1 MPCSAASSYWSGL
14 SESSL
19 WIAELA
25 VRRAADHVGEGAAAV
40 DPELPAAALH
50 ARHELNSL
58 LPDPAEHRRR
68 AGGFIAETARQTQ
81 GMSATQGIIR
91 TTVACGGRGKPLAGL
106 ARAGLDH
113 QPERASG
120 PRGRKEGVGGIWG
133 KILGGAAGLAIGG
146 PIGAIIGAVAGHA
159 YDSYRE
165 QEKRARLAAPGSA
178 AGHGRSL
185 AAQRPA
191 SGPERWARTSRG
203 GWQEP
208 PPIFADPT
216 ETRRI
221 AFATAVIVLGAKLAK
236 VDGVVTRDEMRAFKR
251 VFRIDDGEVGDVAR
265 IYNQA
270 KASAQG
276 FEPYARQIAALFGHD
291 PFLLEELL
299 NGLFEVARADGE
311 LNPAEVDFLR
321 RVAAIFGFDVAAFEM
336 IRARFSATARNL
348 SGADD
353 AYAVLGLTR
362 SASDDEIKQTYRN
375 LVREHHPDRLV
386 AKGMPEEFVERANKT
401 LAAINAAYDRIEKER
416 NSQVMKIERIT
427 ADWLHVPIPRGEA
440 AHDRLRPHRGVRF
453 DARPGRDRRRPH
465 RLRRGQGRGRQRRH
479 QRRADQLH
487 RAGVGALAASART
500 RATSRGCG
508 T

>member
-1 MPCSAASSYWSGL
+1 
-14 SESSL
+14 
-19 WIAELA
+19 
-25 VRRAADHVGEGAAAV
+25 
-40 DPELPAAALH
+40 
-50 ARHELNSL
+50 
-58 LPDPAEHRRR
+58 
-68 AGGFIAETARQTQ
+68 
-81 GMSATQGIIR
+81 
-91 TTVACGGRGKPLAGL
+91 VA
-106 ARAGLDH
+106 
-113 QPERASG
+113 
-120 PRGRKEGVGGIWG
+120 IWG

-165 QEKRARLAAPGSA
+165 QEKRARLAAPGSSRWPRDDPWPRDETWSTPRPEA
-178 AGHGRSL
+178 TGWARDDPGEDW
-185 AAQRPA
+185 QRP
-191 SGPERWARTSRG
+191 
-203 GWQEP
+203 P
-208 PPIFADPT
+208 PVFADPT
-216 ETRRI
+216 ETRKI

-236 VDGVVTRDEMRAFKR
+236 VDGVVTRDEVRAFKR
-251 VFRIDDGEVGDVAR
+251 VFPIDDSEVGDVAR

-321 RVAAIFGFDVAAFEM
+321 RVAAIFGFDTAAFEM
-336 IRARFSATARNL
+336 IRARFSATHRNL

-416 NSQVMKIERIT
+416 HLK
-427 ADWLHVPIPRGEA
+427 
-440 AHDRLRPHRGVRF
+440 
-453 DARPGRDRRRPH
+453 
-465 RLRRGQGRGRQRRH
+465 
-479 QRRADQLH
+479 
-487 RAGVGALAASART
+487 
-500 RATSRGCG
+500 
-508 T
+508 

>member
-1 MPCSAASSYWSGL
+1 
-14 SESSL
+14 
-19 WIAELA
+19 
-25 VRRAADHVGEGAAAV
+25 
-40 DPELPAAALH
+40 
-50 ARHELNSL
+50 
-58 LPDPAEHRRR
+58 
-68 AGGFIAETARQTQ
+68 
-81 GMSATQGIIR
+81 
-91 TTVACGGRGKPLAGL
+91 VA
-106 ARAGLDH
+106 
-113 QPERASG
+113 
-120 PRGRKEGVGGIWG
+120 IWG

-165 QEKRARLAAPGSA
+165 QEKRARLAAPGSSRWPRDDPWPRDEPWSPRPEA
-178 AGHGRSL
+178 AGWPRDEPG
-185 AAQRPA
+185 
-191 SGPERWARTSRG
+191 E

-236 VDGVVTRDEMRAFKR
+236 VDGVVTRDEVRAFKR

-321 RVAAIFGFDVAAFEM
+321 RVAAIFGFDTAAFEM

-362 SASDDEIKQTYRN
+362 SASSEEIKQTYRN

-386 AKGMPEEFVERANKT
+386 AKGMPEEFVERANRT

-416 NSQVMKIERIT
+416 NLK
-427 ADWLHVPIPRGEA
+427 
-440 AHDRLRPHRGVRF
+440 
-453 DARPGRDRRRPH
+453 
-465 RLRRGQGRGRQRRH
+465 
-479 QRRADQLH
+479 
-487 RAGVGALAASART
+487 
-500 RATSRGCG
+500 
-508 T
+508 

>member
-1 MPCSAASSYWSGL
+1 
-14 SESSL
+14 
-19 WIAELA
+19 
-25 VRRAADHVGEGAAAV
+25 
-40 DPELPAAALH
+40 
-50 ARHELNSL
+50 
-58 LPDPAEHRRR
+58 
-68 AGGFIAETARQTQ
+68 
-81 GMSATQGIIR
+81 
-91 TTVACGGRGKPLAGL
+91 VA
-106 ARAGLDH
+106 
-113 QPERASG
+113 
-120 PRGRKEGVGGIWG
+120 IWG

-165 QEKRARLAAPGSA
+165 QEKRARLAAPGADRWPREDPWPRDEPWSTHRPEA
-178 AGHGRSL
+178 AGWPRDDPG
-185 AAQRPA
+185 Q
-191 SGPERWARTSRG
+191 

-208 PPIFADPT
+208 PPVFADPT

-236 VDGVVTRDEMRAFKR
+236 VDGVVTRDEVRAFKR

-321 RVAAIFGFDVAAFEM
+321 RVAAIFGFDTAAFEM

-362 SASDDEIKQTYRN
+362 TASDEEIKQTYRN

-386 AKGMPEEFVERANKT
+386 AKGMPEEFVERANRT

-416 NSQVMKIERIT
+416 NLK
-427 ADWLHVPIPRGEA
+427 
-440 AHDRLRPHRGVRF
+440 
-453 DARPGRDRRRPH
+453 
-465 RLRRGQGRGRQRRH
+465 
-479 QRRADQLH
+479 
-487 RAGVGALAASART
+487 
-500 RATSRGCG
+500 
-508 T
+508 

>member
-1 MPCSAASSYWSGL
+1 M
-14 SESSL
+14 
-19 WIAELA
+19 
-25 VRRAADHVGEGAAAV
+25 
-40 DPELPAAALH
+40 
-50 ARHELNSL
+50 
-58 LPDPAEHRRR
+58 
-68 AGGFIAETARQTQ
+68 
-81 GMSATQGIIR
+81 
-91 TTVACGGRGKPLAGL
+91 
-106 ARAGLDH
+106 
-113 QPERASG
+113 
-120 PRGRKEGVGGIWG
+120 GIWG

-159 YDSYRE
+159 YDTYRE
-165 QEKRARLAAPGSA
+165 EEGRARLSAPR
-178 AGHGRSL
+178 AGRTPQDDPFS
-185 AAQRPA
+185 QPPPQ
-191 SGPERWARTSRG
+191 PERWPEDAPAG

-208 PPIFADPT
+208 PPVFADPS

-236 VDGVVTRDEMRAFKR
+236 VDGVVTRDEIRAFKR

-270 KASAQG
+270 KTSARG

-299 NGLFEVARADGE
+299 TGLFEVARSDGE

-321 RVAAIFGFDVAAFEM
+321 RIAAIFGFDITAFEQ

-362 SASDDEIKQTYRN
+362 SATDDDIKQTYRK

-416 NSQVMKIERIT
+416 NLK
-427 ADWLHVPIPRGEA
+427 
-440 AHDRLRPHRGVRF
+440 
-453 DARPGRDRRRPH
+453 
-465 RLRRGQGRGRQRRH
+465 
-479 QRRADQLH
+479 
-487 RAGVGALAASART
+487 
-500 RATSRGCG
+500 
-508 T
+508 